1 MLGQLQSSDPAP
13 TGKCSRK
20 SFGAT
25 AAERKFCRLRAGIAT
40 MFLLSGYVNRVE
52 EQPERGV
59 RLAAMLRPE
68 GEQYRATL
76 A

>member
-1 MLGQLQSSDPAP
+1 MLGQLQSGDPAP

-20 SFGAT
+20 SFGAIE
-25 AAERKFCRLRAGIAT
+25 AERNFCRLPAGVGT
-40 MFLLSGYVNRVE
+40 MFLLSGDVNCVE
-52 EQPERGV
+52 EQPERRV